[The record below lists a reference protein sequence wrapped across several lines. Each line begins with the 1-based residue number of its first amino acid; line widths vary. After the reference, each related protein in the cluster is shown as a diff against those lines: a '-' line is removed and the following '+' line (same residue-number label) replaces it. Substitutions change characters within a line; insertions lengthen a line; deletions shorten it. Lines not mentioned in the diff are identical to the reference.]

1 MFLKP
6 RATQKNPQAT
16 VYRHYLEQVEG
27 LITLEDD
34 LGVETDKVISGY
46 QVNKYSRYKDF
57 DYIITSNEDTS
68 QIQYQKGLIVEETTF
83 DIIADEEPIQER
95 AEEEAKDET
104 QASQENSRVPLSQI
118 ASQIDFKPLNHSFML
133 QKCYTCRNYVNF
145 FAL

>member
-27 LITLEDD
+27 MITLQDD
-34 LGVETDKVISGY
+34 LGVEHDKVISGY
-46 QVNKYSRYKDF
+46 QVNKYYRYKDF

-83 DIIADEEPIQER
+83 DIKYFNDDLGLLNNNDLVKIENKIYQVENPIR
-95 AEEEAKDET
+95 IKKKM
-104 QASQENSRVPLSQI
+104 P
-118 ASQIDFKPLNHSFML
+118 KPYYI
-133 QKCYTCRNYVNF
+133 YTCTLKSV
-145 FAL
+145 L